1 MRAPDLAAVR
11 PARRAVPSL
20 FRTAAE
26 KGRIPRSGRGPP
38 RRQPAQATALRPA
51 ARIPP
56 PSRPRRRARPG
67 SAGIRD
73 RHAFNTEALVR
84 PPLKHR
90 RVVSLTQALTGQDL
104 QAIIE
109 DLCAIV
115 REWYSD
121 SRHAPRAISAAC
133 ISAIEQLCRHL
144 IALQL
149 SRDDSTMPRTL
160 TIDIVSLARAAGM
173 PPAVLV
179 SFTYNFQSVEV
190 IIEVLRGHGITDPF
204 KGDEKLKRDYDA
216 LAAFR
221 HDRIHTS
228 TYKGLDGRAAYGTTE
243 RLAFILPQDF
253 PDTAIDMRLFQ
264 GDVFRGMRLWEMS
277 KRGYEKAL
285 ELCIVQVAENPSSA
299 EVHAKT
305 GLALAGLGRH
315 EEALAAYANAIE
327 LEPDRAVTHL
337 GRAQALAKMGRAEE
351 ALAAYGRTI
360 ELAPSLAE
368 AHLRLGRLL
377 ARMGRHG
384 EALAACDRAL
394 GIDNAMHRAHLLR
407 GDLLADMD
415 RNDEALAAYDMSVE
429 LARYDEDVHLQR
441 GSLLAEMGRTEEAL
455 AAYDRAIRLDGTY
468 AEAHVRKAE
477 LLAALGS
484 TDDAL
489 YFYNRAIDLDPHFA
503 YALAGKGGILARM
516 GRAAESAE
524 CHRAANRIDPGRY

>member
-1 MRAPDLAAVR
+1 MRAERAAN
-11 PARRAVPSL
+11 ATPS
-20 FRTAAE
+20 
-26 KGRIPRSGRGPP
+26 
-38 RRQPAQATALRPA
+38 
-51 ARIPP
+51 
-56 PSRPRRRARPG
+56 
-67 SAGIRD
+67 
-73 RHAFNTEALVR
+73 
-84 PPLKHR
+84 
-90 RVVSLTQALTGQDL
+90 LTGQDL

-109 DLCAIV
+109 DLCAVV

-285 ELCIVQVAENPSSA
+285 ELCVVQVAESPDSA

-315 EEALAAYANAIE
+315 EEALASYAKAIE
-327 LEPDRAVTHL
+327 LEPERAVTYL
-337 GRAQALAKMGRAEE
+337 GRAQTLASTGRNEE

-368 AHLRLGRLL
+368 AHLRRGELL
-377 ARMGRHG
+377 ASMGRVE
-384 EALAACDRAL
+384 EALASCDTAL
-394 GIDNAMHRAHLLR
+394 GIDDAMHRAHLLR
-407 GDLLADMD
+407 GGMLAQMG
-415 RNDEALAAYDMSVE
+415 RSDEALAAYDMSVE
-429 LARYDEDVHLQR
+429 LARYDEDTHLQR
-441 GSLLAEMGRTEEAL
+441 GGLLAKMGRADEAL
-455 AAYDRAIRLDGTY
+455 VAYDRAIRLDDTY
-468 AEAHVRKAE
+468 AEGYCRKGD
-477 LLAALGS
+477 LLATLGR

-489 YFYNRAIDLDPHFA
+489 YFYNRAIDLDPRFA
-503 YALAGKGGILARM
+503 YALAGKGSILARM
-516 GRAAESAE
+516 GRAAESDE
-524 CHRAANRIDPGRY
+524 CREAAHSIDPGRY

>member
-1 MRAPDLAAVR
+1 M
-11 PARRAVPSL
+11 
-20 FRTAAE
+20 
-26 KGRIPRSGRGPP
+26 
-38 RRQPAQATALRPA
+38 
-51 ARIPP
+51 
-56 PSRPRRRARPG
+56 
-67 SAGIRD
+67 
-73 RHAFNTEALVR
+73 
-84 PPLKHR
+84 
-90 RVVSLTQALTGQDL
+90 
-104 QAIIE
+104 
-109 DLCAIV
+109 

-228 TYKGLDGRAAYGTTE
+228 TYEGLDGPAAYGTTE

-264 GDVFRGMRLWEMS
+264 GDTFRRMRLWEMS

-285 ELCIVQVAENPSSA
+285 ELCVVQVAESPDSA
-299 EVHAKT
+299 EVHSKT
-305 GLALAGLGRH
+305 GLALAGLGRY
-315 EEALAAYANAIE
+315 EEALASYAKAIE

-337 GRAQALAKMGRAEE
+337 GRAQALAKMGHGEE
-351 ALAAYGRTI
+351 ALAAYDRTV

-368 AHLRLGRLL
+368 AHLRRADLL
-377 ARMGRHG
+377 AGMGRHE
-384 EALAACDRAL
+384 EALSSCDTAL
-394 GIDNAMHRAHLLR
+394 GIDDAMHRAHLLR
-407 GDLLADMD
+407 GDILAGMG
-415 RNDEALAAYDMSVE
+415 REDEAMAAYDKSVE

-441 GSLLAEMGRTEEAL
+441 GDLLAQMGRADDAL
-455 AAYDRAIRLDGTY
+455 ASYDRAIRLDDGY
-468 AEAHVRKAE
+468 AEAHARKAK
-477 LLAALGS
+477 LLAALGR
-484 TDDAL
+484 TDDSL
-489 YFYNRAIDLDPHFA
+489 YFYNRAIEINPRYA
-503 YALAGKGGILARM
+503 RALAGKGSVLARM
-516 GRAAESAE
+516 GRTAESAE
-524 CHRAANRIDPGRY
+524 CHRAAHVLDAGRY